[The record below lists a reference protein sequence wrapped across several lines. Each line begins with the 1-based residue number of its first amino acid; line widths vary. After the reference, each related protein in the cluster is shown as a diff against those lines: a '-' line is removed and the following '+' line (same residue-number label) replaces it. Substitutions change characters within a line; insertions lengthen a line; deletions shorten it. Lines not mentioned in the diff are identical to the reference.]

1 MCVVHNQNPLKFK
14 EIKRKK
20 KKKNKKRAKNN
31 ILPDDHPTWTWTWTW
46 AFKKQEA
53 QVIVIYG

>member
-14 EIKRKK
+14 EIKKKK
-20 KKKNKKRAKNN
+20 KKKNKKRTKNN
-31 ILPDDHPTWTWTWTW
+31 ILPDDHPTWTW